1 MKQARAKTTTVSK
14 AALSPPY
21 LCDWSMHMTA
31 KNMTPVTVIGLG
43 SMGTALAEAFIKA
56 GHPTTVWNRTSA
68 KAAPLIAKGARHA
81 EAIEDA
87 VAISPLVI
95 TCLTTFDDTRLAL
108 QPAGAPLRGRA
119 LVTLNSGS
127 PAGARETAAWAIE
140 HGARFLAGAVK
151 NVPSAVGAPDTLL
164 YYSGDKTVFEE
175 FETVLEVLGGDT
187 VHLGDES
194 DLAALYEMAV
204 GAMLLPA
211 LVGFFQGAA
220 AIQARGLEV
229 HTMVRFAGKW
239 LDMIKSLM
247 PIYAKEIDSGDYAD
261 AASSVN
267 LFLAGA
273 AHDEDLAKETN
284 VDTAWLAPLHDL
296 VRRAAEAGYGDQSIS
311 ALTEVLRKPV
321 RQP

>member
-1 MKQARAKTTTVSK
+1 MAE
-14 AALSPPY
+14 
-21 LCDWSMHMTA
+21 
-31 KNMTPVTVIGLG
+31 KNAIPVTVIGLG
-43 SMGTALAEAFIKA
+43 SMGRALAEAFITA
-56 GHPTTVWNRTSA
+56 GHPTTVWNRTAA
-68 KAAPLIAKGARHA
+68 KAAPLIAMGAEHA

-87 VAISPLVI
+87 VAASPLVI
-95 TCLTTFDDTRLAL
+95 TCLTAFDDTRSAL
-108 QPAGAPLRGRA
+108 RPAATSLRGRA

-127 PAGARETAAWAIE
+127 PAGAREMAAWAVG

-151 NVPSAVGAPDTLL
+151 NVPSAVGLPDTLL

-175 FETVLEVLGGDT
+175 FEATLKVLGGDT

-220 AIQARGLEV
+220 AVQARGLEAAS
-229 HTMVRFAGKW
+229 MVRFAGKW
-239 LDMIKSLM
+239 LDMIKSLL
-247 PIYAKEIDSGDYAD
+247 PTYAKEIDSGDYTD

-267 LFLAGA
+267 LLHAGA
-273 AHDEDLAKETN
+273 AHDEDLARETN
-284 VDTAWLAPLHDL
+284 VDTTWLAPLHDL
-296 VRRAAEAGYGDQSIS
+296 VRRAVEAGHGDHSIS
-311 ALTEVLRKPV
+311 ALTEVLRKPA